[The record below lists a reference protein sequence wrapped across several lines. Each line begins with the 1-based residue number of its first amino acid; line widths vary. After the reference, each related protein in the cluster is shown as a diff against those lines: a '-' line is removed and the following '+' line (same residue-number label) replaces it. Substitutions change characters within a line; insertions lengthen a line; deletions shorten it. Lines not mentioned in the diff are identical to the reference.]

1 MDAWENY
8 HRRAA
13 AVRTVVAEL
22 DASGASEPIW
32 NAELADVFGDR
43 DGLLVALHDLW
54 TRRLEGR
61 IDMATDMG
69 LDLPSED
76 VARAWREVAGELA
89 GVRRVLDRH
98 QDDPVLSR
106 HELHEHRLV
115 ALAAGLAS
123 LADPVEHAAAWGAR
137 LVKDLR
143 EVPVLVPRPAR
154 LADRISATVRRAVA
168 PELAQ

>member
-22 DASGASEPIW
+22 DETGASEPIW
-32 NAELADVFGDR
+32 NAELAAIFGDR

-54 TRRLEGR
+54 TRRLEAR
-61 IDMATDMG
+61 IDMAIEIG
-69 LDLPSED
+69 EDLPTRD
-76 VARAWREVAGELA
+76 VAKAWREVAEELA

-98 QDDPVLSR
+98 QDDPSLR
-106 HELHEHRLV
+106 KHELHEHRLV

-143 EVPVLVPRPAR
+143 EVRM
-154 LADRISATVRRAVA
+154 SAA
-168 PELAQ
+168 